1 MCSILPQKMFVVI
14 MAIFHLFVTMTKMRL
29 DQKKDNPYFLKKES
43 YVYLIPQQL
52 LKVVVQLPSHLQL
65 FSTPWTAAHQASLSF
80 TISQSF
86 LKLVSI
92 VLVIT
97 SNHLNLCHP
106 LLLLSI
112 FPSIR
117 VFSNFQW
124 VSRLH
129 QVAKVLELEL
139 QHQSFQWILRTDFL

>member
-65 FSTPWTAAHQASLSF
+65 FSTP
-80 TISQSF
+80 
-86 LKLVSI
+86 
-92 VLVIT
+92 
-97 SNHLNLCHP
+97 
-106 LLLLSI
+106 
-112 FPSIR
+112 
-117 VFSNFQW
+117 
-124 VSRLH
+124 
-129 QVAKVLELEL
+129 
-139 QHQSFQWILRTDFL
+139 

>member
-80 TISQSF
+80 TISWNLLKFLPLSQWCYLTISSSATLFSFGLQSF
-86 LKLVSI
+86 PASR
-92 VLVIT
+92 
-97 SNHLNLCHP
+97 S
-106 LLLLSI
+106 
-112 FPSIR
+112 FP
-117 VFSNFQW
+117 
-124 VSRLH
+124 VSRLF
-129 QVAKVLELEL
+129 QSVIERIGASASASVLPMSI
-139 QHQSFQWILRTDFL
+139 QG

>member
-80 TISQSF
+80 TISWNLLKFLPLSQWCYLTISSSATLFSFGLQSF
-86 LKLVSI
+86 PASRSFPVSWLFQSVI
-92 VLVIT
+92 ERIGASASASVL
-97 SNHLNLCHP
+97 P
-106 LLLLSI
+106 MSI
-112 FPSIR
+112 
-117 VFSNFQW
+117 QG
-124 VSRLH
+124 
-129 QVAKVLELEL
+129 
-139 QHQSFQWILRTDFL
+139 